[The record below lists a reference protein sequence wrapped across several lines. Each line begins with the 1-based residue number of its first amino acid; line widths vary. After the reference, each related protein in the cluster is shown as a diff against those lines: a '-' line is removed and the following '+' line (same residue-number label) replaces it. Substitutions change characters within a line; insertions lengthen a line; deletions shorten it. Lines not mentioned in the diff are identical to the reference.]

1 MPDAGS
7 DDRSVVARLRAI
19 GNHFADT
26 LTQSGQPLAWTLRG
40 YRRDQV
46 PKDGIGGLTVA
57 ALIIPLSIGYAQ
69 VAGLP
74 PEAGLYASLVPL
86 LAYAVFGSSRRLIV
100 GPDAATAALVGAAIA
115 PLAVAADDRM
125 RMASALALL
134 VAVVFI
140 AMRLATLGFLSEF
153 LSRPLLVGYMTGVG
167 INVALGQI
175 PKILGGRPLSEALN
189 VLGGVD
195 FRNVEPS
202 AILGALGIALS
213 QTTANVPSAVLGGL
227 VLAAILAGERWLPR
241 VPMALPALLAA
252 LAATA
257 ILDLPSEGVRVLG
270 PVPSGLP
277 PIALPLISPDQA
289 FALLPAALGIAV
301 LSFADTALTGRNFAE
316 PHGERTDPNRELVA
330 LAAADLG
337 GSLTSGYPVSSSAS
351 RTQAAEGAGAQTQLA
366 GIIAAGAVALVLL
379 FLTGP
384 LALLPIP
391 ALGAI
396 VLAGALH
403 FIKFGEIARISRI
416 QAGEGAIA
424 IVAAGCVVL
433 YGTLVGVGVAALL
446 AAFNVFRRAANP
458 HISELGRLSDGD
470 FGDLERSTDPQRIRG
485 VLIVRFAGPLFF
497 ATATA
502 LGDRIRSLAANRE
515 PLTTVILDAY
525 AVVDL
530 DLTATDAIRT
540 IEREL
545 GKAGTILVIAR
556 PTGSLRDLMRTLG
569 LGHLV
574 PPHGERLTL
583 AQAVQEAAST
593 SPEPSPGSQPE
604 SSPEPTAAPPAPA
617 VPGPGPASGSAPW
630 PPTGDLP
637 ARPTTRPKVGIV
649 AIATIVVVG
658 VAVAALT
665 LGGRANIPPV
675 TGEVVAPN
683 LVGIPYERARA
694 TTESAGL
701 VLGPAVYRQ
710 TNAYPE
716 GTVIS
721 QSPGPGTPMAYGS
734 AITPT
739 VSTVRDLIA
748 VPDVVGSP
756 QADAIFALTS
766 AGLHVGSTTRAPDP
780 TVPDGSVISTDPAAG
795 RSVALGTS
803 VALVVSSGPAG
814 GPSATPTPTPTP
826 SAEPSAAS
834 SAGPSASEEPSADPG
849 ASPSEGGGPSS
860 PSPATPLVSPAPTAA
875 PTPT

>member
-125 RMASALALL
+125 RMASALA
-134 VAVVFI
+134 
-140 AMRLATLGFLSEF
+140 LATLGFLSEF

-458 HISELGRLSDGD
+458 HISELGRLADGD
-470 FGDLERSTDPQRIRG
+470 FGDIERSGDAQRIRG
-485 VLIVRFAGPLFF
+485 ILIVRFAGPLFF

-502 LGDRIRSLAANRE
+502 LGDRIRGLAANRE

-530 DLTATDAIRT
+530 DLTAADAIRSM
-540 IEREL
+540 EREL
-545 GKAGTILVIAR
+545 GKAGTTLVIAR
-556 PTGSLRDLMRTLG
+556 ATGTLRDLMRTLG

-583 AQAVQEAAST
+583 AQAVEEAPEATTELAAST
-593 SPEPSPGSQPE
+593 PEPE
-604 SSPEPTAAPPAPA
+604 S
-617 VPGPGPASGSAPW
+617 ASGSAPW

-637 ARPTTRPKVGIV
+637 ARPTTRPKVGVV

-658 VAVAALT
+658 VAIAALT
-665 LGGRANIPPV
+665 LGGRANVPPV

-683 LVGIPYERARA
+683 LVGIPYGRART
-694 TTESAGL
+694 TTEDAGL

-721 QSPGPGTPMAYGS
+721 QTPGPGTPMAYGS

-739 VSTVRDLIA
+739 VSTIRDLVA

-860 PSPATPLVSPAPTAA
+860 PSPATPLVSPAPTVA